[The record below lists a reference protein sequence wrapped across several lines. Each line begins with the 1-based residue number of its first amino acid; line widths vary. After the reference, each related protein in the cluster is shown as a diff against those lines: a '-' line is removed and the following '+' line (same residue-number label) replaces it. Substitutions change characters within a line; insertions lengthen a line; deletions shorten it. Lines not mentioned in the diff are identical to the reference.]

1 MPGDKTRL
9 LLAAGGTGGHIWP
22 AVSFGR
28 WIKRFHPECEVSY
41 ICGSRPLE
49 LEIYKAAGIS
59 PLVLP
64 AEGSPLSGSF
74 VQKCRRTAH
83 LLGSYAAARREIVRF
98 RPDAALLFGGY
109 FSFPLIA
116 ACRAAKVR
124 CAMHEQNARA
134 GKVTRFAARLGLE
147 IYSGWRECT
156 PLSEKHYLYTGV
168 PVRDF
173 GHLSKKEAWRKTG
186 IPADLPEG
194 TIAVAF
200 TGSLGSG
207 SVRDVI
213 SGLAEKECF
222 SGWTFILPAVAEKT
236 ERVCPNVWVMPKVWD
251 PAPLFSAA
259 DVLIVRAG
267 GSTLTEAAAS
277 GAPSLVIPW
286 RGAADD
292 HQYYNALAFVSENG
306 GLIWTAEDGTE
317 ELEPSLL
324 RLGEMGAARERVPSG
339 GRSRAICENL
349 WSALW
354 SR

>member
-1 MPGDKTRL
+1 MPGDKLRL

-28 WIKRFHPECEVSY
+28 WIKRCHPECEVSY

-59 PLVLP
+59 PVVLP
-64 AEGSPLSGSF
+64 AEGSPLSGSI

-83 LLGSYAAARREIVRF
+83 LLGSYAAARREIARF

-109 FSFPLIA
+109 LSFPLIA
-116 ACRAAKVR
+116 ACRASKVR

-134 GKVTRFAARLGLE
+134 GKVTRFAAKLGLE
-147 IYSGWRECT
+147 IYSGWSECV

-168 PVRDF
+168 PVRNF
-173 GHLSKKEAWRKTG
+173 GRFPKKEAWRRIG
-186 IPADLPEG
+186 IAEECPEG
-194 TIAVAF
+194 TVAVAF

-213 SGLAEKECF
+213 SDLAGKESF
-222 SGWTFILPAVAEKT
+222 SSWTFILPAVAEKI
-236 ERVCPNVWVMPKVWD
+236 ERIRPNVWVLPKVWD

-267 GSTLTEAAAS
+267 GSTLTEAAVS
-277 GAPSLVIPW
+277 GVPSLVIPW

-306 GLIWTAEDGTE
+306 GLIWTAEDGSE

-324 RLGEMGAARERVPSG
+324 RLGEMGAVKDRVRSG
-339 GRSRAICENL
+339 GRGRAICENL

>member
-1 MPGDKTRL
+1 MSSDKVRL

-28 WIKRFHPECEVSY
+28 WINRCHPECEVSY

-59 PLVLP
+59 PVVLP
-64 AEGSPLSGSF
+64 AEGSPLSGTF
-74 VQKCRRTAH
+74 LKKCLRTAH
-83 LLGSYAAARREIVRF
+83 MFSSYSAARREIARF

-109 FSFPLIA
+109 LSFPLIA
-116 ACRAAKVR
+116 ACKRSRVR
-124 CAMHEQNARA
+124 CAMHEQNVRA
-134 GKVTRFAARLGLE
+134 GKVTRLASRMGLE
-147 IYSGWRECT
+147 IYSGWRDCM
-156 PLSEKHYLYTGV
+156 PLSEKRYLYTGV

-173 GHLSKKEAWRKTG
+173 KRLSRKEAWRKTG
-186 IPADLPEG
+186 IREDYPSG
-194 TIAVAF
+194 TVAVVF

-207 SVRDVI
+207 SVKDVI
-213 SGLAEKECF
+213 SQLAEREAF
-222 SGWTFILPAVAEKT
+222 REWTFILPAVAEKT
-236 ERVCPNVWVMPKVWD
+236 ERVRPNVWLLPKMWD
-251 PAPLFSAA
+251 PSPLFAVA

-267 GSTLTEAAAS
+267 GSTLTEAAVS
-277 GAPSLVIPW
+277 GVPSLVIPW

-306 GLIWTAEDGTE
+306 GLIWSAEDGTE

-324 RLGEMGAARERVPSG
+324 RLGEAGAAREHIPHV
-339 GRSRAICENL
+339 GRGRAICENL